1 MICFFCVIWLIL
13 CLCMCIYIYTNSCV
27 CVRVYTFWLLPTRD
41 LWDVCNAQTLAQPR
55 NLFQAEEELWPSPPQ
70 SIKPKQ
76 FGEKNRPEKP
86 GASKLGLQNLRRRS
100 FAHGDFFCGWFW
112 TVGLG
117 HQGWPNSLTHTGLM
131 KGQQSA
137 LTAKKRPDHLLSCL
151 ALKRHLEVRIWPL
164 KLNLGK
170 QSF

>member
-1 MICFFCVIWLIL
+1 MHTQACQTR
-13 CLCMCIYIYTNSCV
+13 CMGIYTNSCCV
-27 CVRVYTFWLLPTRD
+27 CVCACVYLLAPTYQGPLRCLQRPD
-41 LWDVCNAQTLAQPR
+41 PR
-55 NLFQAEEELWPSPPQ
+55 TA
-70 SIKPKQ
+70 
-76 FGEKNRPEKP
+76 EKP
-86 GASKLGLQNLRRRS
+86 LSGWRRTVAFPTSKNQTQTIWRKKSRGKTRCFKVGASELG
-100 FAHGDFFCGWFW
+100 A
-112 TVGLG
+112 VGLG

-131 KGQQSA
+131 KGQPSA

>member
-1 MICFFCVIWLIL
+1 MFFCVIWLIL

-27 CVRVYTFWLLPTRD
+27 CVCVCIPSGSYLPGTSEMF
-41 LWDVCNAQTLAQPR
+41 ATPR
-55 NLFQAEEELWPSPPQ
+55 PSHSRETSFRLKKNCGLPHLKVSNPNNLE
-70 SIKPKQ
+70 K
-76 FGEKNRPEKP
+76 KNRPEKP

-117 HQGWPNSLTHTGLM
+117 HPGWPNSLTHTGLM